1 MYLYIY
7 IYIELCLYFYI
18 NILVRIL
25 TCRHQ
30 YNKQIRTCNI
40 NIGNVNMKHSNPN
53 IEQNE
58 STDFMPVRAALPKPN
73 MSEKWV
79 KRFYANLSK
88 TSSPNPMKKAHFPRN
103 WLIAQALPHCR
114 RLYLICSMSLA
125 KVYLLRL
132 LCLLRYHSVTSLAGW
147 GCFRSGSCHGLTV
160 ILQCLPWPLCTAVVQ
175 CLGMWSIPRWARAAS
190 KSATMSPRVDMCY

>member
-1 MYLYIY
+1 MCIYVFNIIY

-58 STDFMPVRAALPKPN
+58 STDFMPVRAALLKPN

-103 WLIAQALPHCR
+103 
-114 RLYLICSMSLA
+114 
-125 KVYLLRL
+125 
-132 LCLLRYHSVTSLAGW
+132 
-147 GCFRSGSCHGLTV
+147 
-160 ILQCLPWPLCTAVVQ
+160 
-175 CLGMWSIPRWARAAS
+175 
-190 KSATMSPRVDMCY
+190 

>member
-1 MYLYIY
+1 MHVYVKIKYIYTFKLYISMCIY
-7 IYIELCLYFYI
+7 RHVYVYKLFYIFIFIWFYIGICIKIIYKYLGNICQNNCIFVIIDMYTFRYICIYIEYLCVYVFNIYIELCLYFYI

-30 YNKQIRTCNI
+30 YNKQIRTSNI

-58 STDFMPVRAALPKPN
+58 STDFMPVRAALLKPN

-103 WLIAQALPHCR
+103 
-114 RLYLICSMSLA
+114 
-125 KVYLLRL
+125 
-132 LCLLRYHSVTSLAGW
+132 
-147 GCFRSGSCHGLTV
+147 
-160 ILQCLPWPLCTAVVQ
+160 
-175 CLGMWSIPRWARAAS
+175 
-190 KSATMSPRVDMCY
+190 